1 MFYMTAMPTNPD
13 IDRVIFES
21 PTVSVGQFR
30 CRPWHPR
37 FENTGPING
46 YLVVFPRT
54 SVCIT
59 HAGGRPIVTD
69 PNVVMF
75 YNHQQRYRRSKVS
88 DRGDLCEWFAFDPQI
103 VAETIQRF
111 DPRVAD
117 RKGSPFTLTHG
128 PSDPQTYLLQRLVVE
143 QLLGAAPDGLFV
155 AETMLLVL
163 GRVIALAYRA
173 HGTLPAGGGGMKDFR
188 QELAHA
194 TQEFLARTFQEQ
206 ISLEAIA
213 RAVAVSPYHL
223 CRVFHRQTGMTIHAY
238 LNQIRLRT
246 ALEYV
251 AQADADL
258 ATLGVSLGYSSH
270 SHFTQA
276 FRRAFGIAPS
286 ELRGRASSRSLRE
299 LRNILIA

>member
-1 MFYMTAMPTNPD
+1 MPQIPANPD

-21 PTVSVGQFR
+21 PTVTVGLFR
-30 CRPWHPR
+30 CRLGHPR
-37 FENTGPING
+37 FENSGPING
-46 YLVVFPRT
+46 HLVVFPRT

-59 HAGGRPIVTD
+59 HSGGPPIVTD

-75 YNHQQRYRRSKVS
+75 YNHQQRYRRSRVS
-88 DRGDLCEWFAFDPQI
+88 DRGDLCEWFAFDLPI

-117 RKGSPFTLTHG
+117 RAGNPFILTHG
-128 PSDPQTYLLQRLVVE
+128 PSDAQTYLLQRLVVE
-143 QLLGAAPDGLFV
+143 HLLGAAPDAVFV
-155 AETMLLVL
+155 AETMLQVL
-163 GRVIALAYRA
+163 GRAIDLAYRA
-173 HGTLPAGGGGMKDFR
+173 RGTLPAARSGLKDSGR
-188 QELAHA
+188 ELAHA
-194 TQEFLARTFQEQ
+194 TQAFLVKTFQEP

-213 RAVAVSPYHL
+213 RAVAISPYHL

-251 AQADADL
+251 AQGDTDL

-276 FRRAFGIAPS
+276 FRRAFGAAPS
-286 ELRGRASSRSLRE
+286 ELRRRASSRTLGE
-299 LRNILIA
+299 LRKILIA

>member
-1 MFYMTAMPTNPD
+1 MPANPD

-21 PTVSVGQFR
+21 PTVTVGLFR

-59 HAGGRPIVTD
+59 HAGRAPIVTD

-117 RKGSPFTLTHG
+117 REAGPFILTHG
-128 PSDPQTYLLQRLVVE
+128 PSDPQIYLLQRLVVE
-143 QLLGAAPDGLFV
+143 HLLGSAPDRLFV
-155 AETMLLVL
+155 AETMLQVL
-163 GRVIALAYRA
+163 GRVIDLAYCA
-173 HGTLPAGGGGMKDFR
+173 HGTLPAGRAGLKDSG

-194 TQEFLARTFQEQ
+194 AQAFLARAFQEQ
-206 ISLEAIA
+206 VSLDAIA

-223 CRVFHRQTGMTIHAY
+223 CRVFHRQMGMTIHAY

-251 AQADADL
+251 AQGDTDL

-270 SHFTQA
+270 SHFSQA
-276 FRRAFGIAPS
+276 FRRTFGIAPS
-286 ELRGRASSRSLRE
+286 ELRRRASSRSLGE